1 MREDKAMRERINQI
15 SKELGIP
22 TKKVLDFLFV
32 LQSGIPVENNELVQR
47 IGVSKNALNQAKE
60 LLSSLLKPPSK
71 NTQLAES
78 AVKEIGVIFDPDY
91 KPEES
96 LWSLLENGYYRRSVE
111 LLEKY
116 ADQRPSSD
124 RKYDQFTATIETTA
138 RRASILNFF
147 EDVQGK
153 RLLFLGDDD
162 FTSVAVANL
171 HTASEVTVLDID
183 NRIIDKIDSISKS
196 AKLEINSGDYDARK
210 TLPLTYSGKFDVVFT
225 DPPYTTE
232 GIKLFVSR
240 AVQALDLSNQT
251 ARIYVC
257 YGNSDRAKERFLPI
271 YEVFGASGLMI
282 RWVFDKFNRY
292 QGAESIGSASSLFIL
307 EVTSKTKPLIIGNY
321 DGSIYTNN

>member
-1 MREDKAMRERINQI
+1 MRERIEYI

-32 LQSGIPVENNELVQR
+32 LQSGKPVENKELLQR

-71 NTQLAES
+71 NTQLDEGAFGEVRS
-78 AVKEIGVIFDPDY
+78 LFASDY
-91 KPEES
+91 KPEEA
-96 LWSLLENGYYRRSVE
+96 LWSLLENEYYRKSVK

-116 ADQRPSSD
+116 VYQRPSPD

-138 RRASILNFF
+138 RRASLLNFF
-147 EDVQGK
+147 EDVREK

-171 HTASEVTVLDID
+171 HTASGVTVLDID
-183 NRIIDKIDSISKS
+183 NRITDKIESISKS
-196 AKLEINSGDYDARK
+196 EKLDLNLGNYDARK
-210 TLPLTYSGKFDVVFT
+210 ILPLSYSGKFDVVFT
-225 DPPYTTE
+225 DPPYTTD

-251 ARIYVC
+251 ARVYVC

-271 YEVFGASGLMI
+271 YEAFTASGLMI

-307 EVTSKTKPLIIGNY
+307 ETTSKTKPLITGDY
-321 DGSIYTNN
+321 DRPIYTNN

>member
-22 TKKVLDFLFV
+22 TKKMLDFLFV
-32 LQSGIPVENNELVQR
+32 LQSGEPVENNELVQR
-47 IGVSKNALNQAKE
+47 IGVSKNALNQTKE
-60 LLSSLLKPPSK
+60 FLSSLLKPSSK
-71 NTQLAES
+71 NTQLDEGAFAEIRS
-78 AVKEIGVIFDPDY
+78 LFASDY
-91 KPEES
+91 MPEES
-96 LWSLLENGYYRRSVE
+96 LWSLLENGYYRKSIE

-116 ADQRPSSD
+116 ADQRPSPD

-138 RRASILNFF
+138 RRASLLNFF
-147 EDVQGK
+147 EDVRDK

-162 FTSVAVANL
+162 FTSVVVASL
-171 HTASEVTVLDID
+171 KEASGVMVLDID
-183 NRIIDKIDSISKS
+183 DRILDNIRKV
-196 AKLEINSGDYDARK
+196 AKTESLEIGLENYDARK
-210 TLPLTYSGKFDVVFT
+210 TLPTTYRQKFDIVFT
-225 DPPYTTE
+225 DPPYTPE

-240 AVQALDLSNQT
+240 AIQALNPKNQS

-307 EVTSKTKPLIIGNY
+307 EVTSKTKPLITGNY